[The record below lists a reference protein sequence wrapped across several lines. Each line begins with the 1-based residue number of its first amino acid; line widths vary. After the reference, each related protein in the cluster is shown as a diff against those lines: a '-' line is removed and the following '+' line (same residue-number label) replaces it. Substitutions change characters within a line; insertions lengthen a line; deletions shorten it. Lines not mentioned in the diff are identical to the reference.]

1 MKNIWKKRKKLIITL
16 AIIVVLI
23 IVAVVAV
30 RKKVSDMVE
39 SGNTIQL
46 QSVGKQDMSD
56 FISLTGTVT
65 GENQINYTST
75 AESQIKTINVK
86 VGDEVK
92 AGDVIATLDQEA
104 IQSQITL
111 LEKSVANANALSQN
125 QLQQNKNALDT
136 AKKDRQAQLSQAKK
150 QIESANS
157 EYTDAQNTYNSLK
170 KQLDALK
177 EQKNQTQAPDTAED
191 LNMQISGLQ
200 SQVSEASAAVKAAKS
215 AVDEAYS
222 NYDSVDASTRQ
233 SVESAQNTI
242 DMEKYSQETDTSS
255 KTQLES
261 LRKQLQE
268 CTITCQ
274 ADGIVTAVNVSAGSV
289 NTPGATIVTVENN
302 HSMIMTAS
310 VKETDILK
318 LQEGMKAVV
327 TADAL
332 DDQEIPGE
340 VIKVVRVY
348 NGASAAAS
356 AGDSG
361 HGNTQTESAASA
373 SGYSVQIR
381 LGESALLSGMS
392 AKAKITITD
401 KENIL
406 SVPYDLV
413 QENEDGSNYVLCAE
427 ENKDGSYTAVKRT
440 VVTGDEVNYYTE
452 IKSGDF
458 TINTE
463 NRRLFILDQ
472 EINVTSKEFD
482 MLLLLVTN
490 PGKVYSRDELL
501 RAIWGEDYPGD
512 ARTVDVHIRRLREK
526 IEPNASEP
534 KYVHTKWGVGYYYQQ
549 V

>member
-157 EYTDAQNTYNSLK
+157 DYTDAQNTYNSLK

-177 EQKNQTQAPDTAED
+177 EQKNQTQDPDTAENF
-191 LNMQISGLQ
+191 NMQISGLQ
-200 SQVSEASAAVKAAKS
+200 SQLSEASAAVKAAKS
-215 AVDEAYS
+215 AVDEAYR

-361 HGNTQTESAASA
+361 LGNTQTESAASA

-452 IKSGDF
+452 IKSGD
-458 TINTE
+458 IE
-463 NRRLFILDQ
+463 EGD
-472 EINVTSKEFD
+472 
-482 MLLLLVTN
+482 LLIMDFSVSE
-490 PGKVYSRDELL
+490 GDVFQGELL
-501 RAIWGEDYPGD
+501 DGKSDEM
-512 ARTVDVHIRRLREK
+512 
-526 IEPNASEP
+526 
-534 KYVHTKWGVGYYYQQ
+534 
-549 V
+549 

>member
-23 IVAVVAV
+23 ILAVVAV

-177 EQKNQTQAPDTAED
+177 EQKNQTQDPDTAED

-361 HGNTQTESAASA
+361 NGNTQTESAASA

-452 IKSGDF
+452 IKSGDIKEGDLLIMDF
-458 TINTE
+458 SVSE
-463 NRRLFILDQ
+463 GDVFQGKLLD
-472 EINVTSKEFD
+472 
-482 MLLLLVTN
+482 
-490 PGKVYSRDELL
+490 GKSDEM
-501 RAIWGEDYPGD
+501 
-512 ARTVDVHIRRLREK
+512 
-526 IEPNASEP
+526 
-534 KYVHTKWGVGYYYQQ
+534 
-549 V
+549 

>member
-23 IVAVVAV
+23 ILAVVAV
-30 RKKVSDMVE
+30 RKKVSDMAQ
-39 SGNTIQL
+39 SSNTIQL

-157 EYTDAQNTYNSLK
+157 EYTDVQNTYNSLK

-177 EQKNQTQAPDTAED
+177 EQKNQTQDPDTAEN

-200 SQVSEASAAVKAAKS
+200 SQLSEASAAVKAAKS
-215 AVDEAYS
+215 AVDEAYR

-302 HSMIMTAS
+302 HSMILTAS
-310 VKETDILK
+310 VKQTDILK

-340 VIKVVRVY
+340 VIKVVCVY

-356 AGDSG
+356 AGNSG
-361 HGNTQTESAASA
+361 SGNTQTESAASA

-427 ENKDGSYTAVKRT
+427 ENKDGSYTAVKKT

-452 IKSGDF
+452 IKSGD
-458 TINTE
+458 IE
-463 NRRLFILDQ
+463 EGD
-472 EINVTSKEFD
+472 
-482 MLLLLVTN
+482 LLIMDFSVSE
-490 PGKVYSRDELL
+490 GDVFKGELL
-501 RAIWGEDYPGD
+501 DGKSDG
-512 ARTVDVHIRRLREK
+512 K
-526 IEPNASEP
+526 
-534 KYVHTKWGVGYYYQQ
+534 
-549 V
+549 

>member
-23 IVAVVAV
+23 ILAVVAV

-274 ADGIVTAVNVSAGSV
+274 TDGIVTAVNVSAGSV

-452 IKSGDF
+452 IKSGD
-458 TINTE
+458 IE
-463 NRRLFILDQ
+463 EGD
-472 EINVTSKEFD
+472 
-482 MLLLLVTN
+482 LLIMDFSVSE
-490 PGKVYSRDELL
+490 GDVFQGELL
-501 RAIWGEDYPGD
+501 DGKSDEM
-512 ARTVDVHIRRLREK
+512 
-526 IEPNASEP
+526 
-534 KYVHTKWGVGYYYQQ
+534 
-549 V
+549 